1 MSYPSIANPIGY
13 RKALRDLGDGS
24 YAEAGV
30 ALLPS
35 AGLNSYFAF
44 GEGYAA
50 YATPTDML
58 TIQGSAS
65 KIIRIN
71 NALMRIGSTSGALH
85 KLHFIKRT
93 AANTAGT
100 FAAQTAIKLDTGS
113 PAASAVINL
122 YSVIPSGLGA
132 GVTLAVAPVVTTV
145 LTAAP
150 AIFSMGSHLSA
161 ASAIT
166 TTTPVILRG
175 ASEWL
180 ALNWNGA
187 AIPAGF
193 LAHWEISWTESDV

>member
-1 MSYPSIANPIGY
+1 MSYPTINDPIGY
-13 RKALRDLGDGS
+13 RKSLRNLGDGS
-24 YAEAGV
+24 YAEADV

-44 GEGYAA
+44 GMDYAA

-58 TIQGSAS
+58 TIQGSAT

-71 NALMRIGSTSGALH
+71 NALMRIGSTGGSLQ

-93 AANTAGT
+93 AANTGGT
-100 FAAQTAIKLDTGS
+100 FAAQTAKLLDSGS
-113 PAASAVINL
+113 PAATAVVNL
-122 YSVIPSGLGA
+122 YSVIPAGLGA

-150 AIFSMGSHLSA
+150 AIFSMGSHISA
-161 ASAIT
+161 ASAVT
-166 TTTPVILRG
+166 TTTPVVLRG

-180 ALNWNGA
+180 ALNWAGVA
-187 AIPAGF
+187 LPGGF